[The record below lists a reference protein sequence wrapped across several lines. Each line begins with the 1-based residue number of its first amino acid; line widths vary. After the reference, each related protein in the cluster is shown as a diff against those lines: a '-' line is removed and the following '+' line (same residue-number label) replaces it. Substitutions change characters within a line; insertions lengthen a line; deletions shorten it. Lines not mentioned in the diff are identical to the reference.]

1 MTVKSNPAEQPVSST
16 PLMLRNGRSSRHSS
30 LRRSIFSRPSEHES
44 TDEPPANASFNALSK
59 PIPRKLNDYFDAIA
73 SDSD

>member
-1 MTVKSNPAEQPVSST
+1 MRASSVSA
-16 PLMLRNGRSSRHSS
+16 RRSS
-30 LRRSIFSRPSEHES
+30 LRRSIFSSSSNGKAAAAGNDLIEPS
-44 TDEPPANASFNALSK
+44 PGK